1 MPLTTR
7 KRLLAAAASVVALA
21 LPLAACSSA
30 APAGNAGGE
39 ISYWLWDSNQL
50 PAYQT
55 CAADFTAANP
65 DIKVKVEQYGWGDYW
80 TKLTNGFVAGTAP
93 DVFTDHLA
101 KYPEFVAN
109 NQLAPLDDVALGEY
123 QPGLADLWVG
133 QDGVRY
139 GVPKDFD
146 TVAIFYN
153 KKLVADAGVDEA
165 SLWDLD
171 WNPADGGT
179 YEKMAAR
186 LTVDKNGVRGDEP
199 GFDKNNVAVY
209 GLGMDGGAGG
219 AWGQTQW
226 SMYTGTT
233 GWTHTDKNP
242 WGTKFNF
249 DAPEFQDT
257 VAWMVSMVDKG
268 YMPPLKAITGQ
279 GSSDIFAA
287 GKYAM
292 LINGS
297 WMTNAFFNIDGV
309 EVGVAPTPVGPN
321 GARSS
326 AYNGLAD
333 SIWVGSK
340 NQEAAKK
347 WVAYLGSEACQLK
360 VGEAAV
366 VFPAN
371 PKGTEAASKAFE
383 AKGIDVSAF
392 LTHLEEGTTS
402 LLPIIDKSSQVDAIM
417 GPAMDAV
424 YSGQAPVS
432 SLSEANKQVN
442 ALFNS

>member
-1 MPLTTR
+1 MTGEWWEEGPQPQELR
-7 KRLLAAAASVVALA
+7 KTSSVSSWTWSPEPSSVACIRSMAAAAI
-21 LPLAACSSA
+21 AAKGCRATVS
-30 APAGNAGGE
+30 GGQA
-39 ISYWLWDSNQL
+39 S
-50 PAYQT
+50 
-55 CAADFTAANP
+55 
-65 DIKVKVEQYGWGDYW
+65 
-80 TKLTNGFVAGTAP
+80 
-93 DVFTDHLA
+93 
-101 KYPEFVAN
+101 KYPEFVTN
-109 NQLAPLDDVALGEY
+109 GQLLPLDDVTLGEY
-123 QPGLADLWVG
+123 QKGLSDLWVG

-153 KKLVADAGVDEA
+153 KKLVADAGVNEA
-165 SLWDLD
+165 TLATLE
-171 WNPADGGT
+171 WNPTDGGS

-209 GLGMDGGAGG
+209 GLGMDGSAGG
-219 AWGQTQW
+219 PWGQTQW

-249 DAPEFQDT
+249 DKPEFQNT
-257 VAWMVSMVDKG
+257 VAWLVSMVDNG

-297 WMTNAFFNIDGV
+297 WMTNSFFNLSGV
-309 EVGVAPTPVGPN
+309 EVGLAPTPTGPE
-321 GARSS
+321 GKRSS

-333 SIWVGSK
+333 SIWAGSK
-340 NQEAAKK
+340 NQAAAKK
-347 WVAYLGSEACQLK
+347 WVAYLGSEACQMK
-360 VGEAAV
+360 VGESAV

-371 PKGTEAASKAFE
+371 PKGTEAASKAFA
-383 AKGIDVSAF
+383 AKGIDVSPF

-432 SLSEANKQVN
+432 SLTQANTQVN
-442 ALFNS
+442 ALFAG